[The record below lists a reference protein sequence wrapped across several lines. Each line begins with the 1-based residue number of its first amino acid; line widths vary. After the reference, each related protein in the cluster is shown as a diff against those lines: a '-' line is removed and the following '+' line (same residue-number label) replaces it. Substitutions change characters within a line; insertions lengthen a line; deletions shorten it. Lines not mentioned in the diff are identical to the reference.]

1 MSEPLLKYRQPTAPQ
16 DILTEAVPAK
26 LYTEGSGLNLARA
39 ALFGVE
45 LDGVKDIV
53 ELLRAYRGGRPNSL
67 IMGGPMGWSWYATL
81 DEAHHG
87 ALTGPA
93 NAHRHSDLANIGIDD
108 HHARDHAT
116 RHDPGEA
123 DALSTAYFRTD
134 GSLGLA
140 GDLKPDVDATRNIG
154 ADLLRWRNLRL
165 SHGALI
171 GGNVGI
177 GTDSPAN
184 KLHVVAP
191 IATQFARF
199 SNTYDSG
206 YVLLGGNNNR
216 GRLLLGGGSTGSL
229 LHTTG
234 GWQWD
239 TQLNIMGAVGIG
251 TNSPTTFTLQ
261 IAGST
266 GPNADAVS
274 DLGGVSLRWRD
285 LRLSRDIYMGG
296 TLQSGSMDAA
306 RITTGRFG
314 KSRLEWT
321 ADKLLK
327 GAGAGADPTEI
338 DAAFALAI
346 FGDGSDDDVTI
357 TVDTTLTRDM
367 FYNNLTVNAGI
378 TLKTGGYRIFVKG
391 TLTNNG
397 TIANNGVG
405 ASAQYGGAGA
415 SGATVRGG
423 GGGGNG
429 ALDHAGVYGGGGG
442 GGGGIVFI
450 TAKTLNNAGTMQAN
464 GGNGAN
470 GVGTP
475 SVTNANGS
483 AGGGVS
489 SSLGGNGGSSPPTAW
504 GGGGGGGI
512 AALSKTGGRHG
523 VLPGFD
529 TQNKEA
535 HGGGG
540 GGRGGAASL
549 SGGGA
554 GTSGGGGGGGGALV
568 LIYNSATWSTEQAN
582 GGTGGTGTG
591 TGGTGGTGSA
601 GNVIKI
607 ANA

>member
-1 MSEPLLKYRQPTAPQ
+1 MSFPLKPSQILKKHWKRKKDRMSEPLLKYRQPTAPQ

-140 GDLKPDVDATRNIG
+140 GDLKPDADATRNIG

-338 DAAFALAI
+338 DVP
-346 FGDGSDDDVTI
+346 G
-357 TVDTTLTRDM
+357 
-367 FYNNLTVNAGI
+367 
-378 TLKTGGYRIFVKG
+378 
-391 TLTNNG
+391 
-397 TIANNGVG
+397 
-405 ASAQYGGAGA
+405 
-415 SGATVRGG
+415 GATV
-423 GGGGNG
+423 
-429 ALDHAGVYGGGGG
+429 A
-442 GGGGIVFI
+442 
-450 TAKTLNNAGTMQAN
+450 AGTYTGDGTDSRQIT
-464 GGNGAN
+464 
-470 GVGTP
+470 VGFLP
-475 SVTNANGS
+475 SMVIVMRPTDSQKVVMMDGHS
-483 AGGGVS
+483 IG
-489 SSLGGNGGSSPPTAW
+489 SSLY
-504 GGGGGGGI
+504 
-512 AALSKTGGRHG
+512 
-523 VLPGFD
+523 F
-529 TQNKEA
+529 
-535 HGGGG
+535 
-540 GGRGGAASL
+540 
-549 SGGGA
+549 
-554 GTSGGGGGGGGALV
+554 
-568 LIYNSATWSTEQAN
+568 
-582 GGTGGTGTG
+582 GGTNWTAYNYIHASDGFVVQNSDTLMNFDSETYYYWAI
-591 TGGTGGTGSA
+591 SE
-601 GNVIKI
+601 
-607 ANA
+607 